1 MSLEDPWRHVV
12 SLALLALV
20 GVGVGRVLCRSCRLV
35 ALSLRRM
42 SLRKIGSQY
51 FELLVWKLEEKLMVR
66 DIYFSKI

>member
-1 MSLEDPWRHVV
+1 VV

-20 GVGVGRVLCRSCRLV
+20 GVGVGRLLCRSCCLV

-51 FELLVWKLEEKLMVR
+51 FELLVWTLEEKLMVR
-66 DIYFSKI
+66 DIYFERSETEKGSQ